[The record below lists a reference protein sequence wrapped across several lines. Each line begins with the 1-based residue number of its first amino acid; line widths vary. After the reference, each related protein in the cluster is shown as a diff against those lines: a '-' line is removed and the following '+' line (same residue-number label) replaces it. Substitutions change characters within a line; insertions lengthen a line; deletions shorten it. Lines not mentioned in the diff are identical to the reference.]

1 MGFTVWPVY
10 EDGQEDSLGDE
21 GKALLRAHEELDAM
35 ATTAGRMPLS
45 AFDAH
50 SDVPDEVIAR
60 MAEEAQDLPDLSGF
74 PVVWHDPANAVATLD
89 VLLSAIA
96 ATDLET
102 VGGEDPEEIAE
113 CLEAFRETLQ
123 EAVTRKTRFHFIVA

>member
-21 GKALLRAHEELDAM
+21 GQSLLRAHEELDTM
-35 ATTAGRMPLS
+35 ARAAGRTPLS
-45 AFDAH
+45 AFDEHA
-50 SDVPDEVIAR
+50 DVPDEVIAR

-74 PVVWHDPANAVATLD
+74 PVVWHDPADAVATLD

-96 ATDLET
+96 ATDLKT

-113 CLEAFRETLQ
+113 CLEAFREALQ
-123 EAVTRKTRFHFIVA
+123 EAATRQTRFHFIIA